1 MALELQP
8 PDGRKR
14 VKVYELRNNDWFDRG
29 TGFCTGQ
36 VLDVSPTDSF
46 SPVRN
51 LSRPSFCC
59 DFPHRPINFHAP
71 APARR
76 SSRDSLLRAHEI
88 IASSHHPFS
97 SVPHPSNYSLAFGF
111 RKLTPCASP
120 DRKYPKYSSNPKMNP
135 IVSSWRRRSSRMAI
149 KNSKVSV
156 PLHPPQ
162 PVLPTRNYV
171 LTDLYHAI
179 RDFDSLD

>member
-1 MALELQP
+1 MYTMISEWILPFQTISFPSVISPRQTLPITSPVLTQPRGLPTPSNPPSPAQPGELPVFGARIMALELQP

-36 VLDVSPTDSF
+36 VLDVSPTASF

-97 SVPHPSNYSLAFGF
+97 SAPHPSNYSLAFLF
-111 RKLTPCASP
+111 E
-120 DRKYPKYSSNPKMNP
+120 
-135 IVSSWRRRSSRMAI
+135 
-149 KNSKVSV
+149 
-156 PLHPPQ
+156 
-162 PVLPTRNYV
+162 
-171 LTDLYHAI
+171 
-179 RDFDSLD
+179 